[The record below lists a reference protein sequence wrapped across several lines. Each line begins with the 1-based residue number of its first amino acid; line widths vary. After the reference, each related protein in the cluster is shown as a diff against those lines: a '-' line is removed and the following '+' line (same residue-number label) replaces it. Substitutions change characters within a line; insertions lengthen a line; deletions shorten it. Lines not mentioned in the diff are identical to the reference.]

1 MRRPRATSGS
11 GWPRLRPH
19 DCPAA
24 GATGALH
31 GIGNNANVARRS
43 VLMMMLS
50 DRRLRSIAGGL
61 ATDLAASVLYRAMP
75 SASAA
80 ATGFPDKP
88 VKIVVP
94 FAPGGLTD
102 ALARRV
108 AGLLSD
114 SWGQPVVVE

>member
-24 GATGALH
+24 GAPGALH

-43 VLMMMLS
+43 VMRMMLAA
-50 DRRLRSIAGGL
+50 RRRRSSAGGL
-61 ATDLAASVLYRAMP
+61 ATGLAASVLCLAMP

-108 AGLLSD
+108 AGLLRD
-114 SWGQPVVVE
+114 AWGQP